1 MVNRLAL
8 AGLATIFAVGAW
20 LIAAP
25 FVLRY
30 QSSGAPWTGASRM
43 DVIVGAALV
52 LAGFSGFFT
61 ALAGRVR
68 ELYAGADR
76 GPSDDSAVGDRAAAG
91 VESLV
96 RDL

>member
-1 MVNRLAL
+1 MVNLTSRLAL
-8 AGLATIFAVGAW
+8 AGLAAIFVVGAW

-25 FVLRY
+25 FVLRF
-30 QSSGAPWTGASRM
+30 QPSGASWTGAARM
-43 DVIVGAALV
+43 DVTVGAALV

-68 ELYAGADR
+68 ELYAEADR
-76 GPSDDSAVGDRAAAG
+76 RTSAESGG

>member
-1 MVNRLAL
+1 MVNLVNRLAL
-8 AGLATIFAVGAW
+8 AGLAAIFAVGAW

-68 ELYAGADR
+68 ELYAEADR
-76 GPSDDSAVGDRAAAG
+76 TARADSASGG